1 MILHGAPAV
10 VLQPHPDNYCA
21 VPYPKNRK
29 IEAKKN
35 LDQIRLICR
44 FSSNFLT
51 AVLSSLRRF
60 NLPVGRLEVIV
71 RIQY

>member
-10 VLQPHPDNYCA
+10 VLQPHPDNYCT

-35 LDQIRLICR
+35 PDQLRLICR